1 MSGGEMHKNSDG
13 TRTQTHLTNFTGSQ
27 PNFIKDDEE
36 NIVDSGDEE
45 GAVNDLQTSGIKHK
59 NHSNVLT
66 SEGDDADV
74 GIQYIQFIYQDNV
87 KL

>member
-1 MSGGEMHKNSDG
+1 
-13 TRTQTHLTNFTGSQ
+13 LTKSN
-27 PNFIKDDEE
+27 DEE

-45 GAVNDLQTSGIKHK
+45 IAVKLLQTSGVQYKSP
-59 NHSNVLT
+59 SNVLT